1 MVKRRAPSLFAE
13 SEQSV
18 RDLARYQH
26 AWRSYLTDVRAAWA
40 FGPGAE
46 SSSAL
51 AVCDWAHPT
60 WAHTDGDNAMK
71 SAAMRFLAALGI
83 ASALVMSVTS
93 VSFAQ
98 RNTNCIPHYD
108 SSGAQMAPYC

>member
-1 MVKRRAPSLFAE
+1 MAGLLHLAVKRRAPSLFAE

-46 SSSAL
+46 SSL
-51 AVCDWAHPT
+51 
-60 WAHTDGDNAMK
+60 
-71 SAAMRFLAALGI
+71 ALGASEFGRSELGTSDLGTYRMEI
-83 ASALVMSVTS
+83 AL
-93 VSFAQ
+93 
-98 RNTNCIPHYD
+98 
-108 SSGAQMAPYC
+108 